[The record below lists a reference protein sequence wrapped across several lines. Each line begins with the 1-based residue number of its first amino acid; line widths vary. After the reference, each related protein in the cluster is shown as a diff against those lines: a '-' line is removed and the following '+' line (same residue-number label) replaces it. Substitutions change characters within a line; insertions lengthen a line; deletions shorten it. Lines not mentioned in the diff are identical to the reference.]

1 MSETLVVLATR
12 YFIMAFFAIG
22 GANAIVPEMH
32 RLAVEQMHWMTSA
45 DFASYY
51 AIAQA
56 TPGPMISERP

>member
-1 MSETLVVLATR
+1 MSETLVILATR

-32 RLAVEQMHWMTSA
+32 RLAVEQMHWMTNA

-51 AIAQA
+51 AIAQ
-56 TPGPMISERP
+56 T